1 MTRTFIRQDTQIY
14 SSDVYDDTVAPSLAN
29 FETNPLNLEQGQN
42 NIRSMLSH
50 LLDVQ
55 AGNWYDVISTPSA
68 LETGVQRGVS
78 NLNDALHAVEKK
90 RVLRCVF
97 SLVDVTVPAAVAAT
111 GTLTNATNFLNTET
125 VTIDGKVY
133 TFQTTLTNVDGNVQ
147 IGATVADSHAN
158 LAAAINLDG
167 VAGTDYAAAMT
178 IHPTVFAI
186 DTATTTV
193 VTAKIAGTAGNA
205 IATTETTATGSWG
218 GATLSGGT
226 GGDVVI
232 LGTGELPSNTTAA
245 VGAVTTLGTV
255 VAAHGGTF
263 GQAALSEVA
272 GPTAISPRNLLT
284 IVDGSTRDP
293 ITSGGRQIYGLL
305 QGESGVTDGA
315 TITDTTTTRVQITF
329 VRLNSTG
336 DDLEVI
342 PGDDLGATDINYCY
356 VERVRLEDLNEADF
370 LGGANIDVPSGTTV
384 TRQVAYDNQGATVVT
399 TTAAATLDIGT
410 GLSWELGDVNSAPL
424 FTVDEDSGGGN
435 STVTLGTAV
444 DVFDNNAIVNDFA
457 SGATINSGGTR
468 PIAVGVT
475 DGVIES
481 TAGDLR
487 VNATAELFLDDVNQT
502 GSTWAQTD
510 GVKLSETTAEWD
522 AYELAFGGEV
532 SLLNAIVQANN
543 NNNRTKCQAVVTA
556 NVSADTDVANTTAG
570 NLDVDL
576 CDYSA
581 VADFLNDVDVFLN
594 GVLLRNGVNAAANED
609 VYPGTTPSVG
619 MLRFEFAL
627 KGGGTKPDVLTMIVY
642 A

>member
-14 SSDVYDDTVAPSLAN
+14 SSDVFDDTVAPTLAD
-29 FETNPLNLEQGQN
+29 FETNPLNVEQDLN
-42 NIRSMLSH
+42 NLRSMASH

-55 AGNWYDVISTPSA
+55 VGNWYDVISTPSA
-68 LETGVQRGVS
+68 LETGTQRGVS

-111 GTLTNATNFLNTET
+111 GTLTNATNFLDTET

-133 TFQTTLTNVDGNVQ
+133 TFQTSLTNVDGNVQ
-147 IGATVADSHAN
+147 IGGTVALSHEN
-158 LAAAINLDG
+158 LRRAINLDG
-167 VAGTDYAAAMT
+167 VAGTNYATAT
-178 IHPTVFAI
+178 TLHPTVSAT
-186 DTATTTV
+186 DGATTTV
-193 VTAKIAGTAGNA
+193 VTAKAAGTAGNA
-205 IATTETTATGSWG
+205 ITTAEATATGSWG
-218 GATLSGGT
+218 GATLSGGS
-226 GGDVVI
+226 GGDVVV
-232 LGTGELPSNTTAA
+232 LGVGELPSNLIAA

-255 VAAHGGTF
+255 VAFHTGTF
-263 GQAALSEVA
+263 GQASLDEVA

-293 ITSGGRQIYGLL
+293 ITSSGRQIYGLL
-305 QGESGVTDGA
+305 QSEIVTDGH
-315 TITDTTTTRVQITF
+315 TINTTTQEVQITF

-336 DDLEVI
+336 DDLEII
-342 PGDDLGATDINYCY
+342 PGNDLGAAVINYRY

-370 LGGANIDVPSGTTV
+370 LGGANIDVPSGSTV
-384 TRQVAYDNQGATVVT
+384 TRQVAYDNQGATTV
-399 TTAAATLDIGT
+399 TTAASATLDIGT
-410 GLSWELGDVNSAPL
+410 GLFWELGDFTSAPL
-424 FTVDEDSGGGN
+424 FRIDEDSGGGTT
-435 STVTLGTAV
+435 TVTLGAAV
-444 DVFDNNAIVNDFA
+444 DTFDNNAVVNDFDA
-457 SGATINSGGTR
+457 GATINSGGTR

-522 AYELAFGGEV
+522 AYEVAFGGEV

-543 NNNRTKCQAVVTA
+543 NNNRTKGQAVVTA

-576 CDYSA
+576 PDYSA

-594 GVLLRNGVNAAANED
+594 GVLLRNGANAAANED

-627 KGGGTKPDVLTMIVY
+627 KGTGSKPDVLTMIVY